1 MLATVGIGRVRHFGG
16 VGDGEGVEAGWQ
28 RICAVHQIQPRN
40 LDGPLVVVRI
50 AFECAQSVC
59 GALCLPI
66 IGFSAGQNHIA
77 GWLFQPV
84 AQRVLDAGSGNVGV
98 GAFGDV
104 DGPLDARNVLLVVR
118 VAWLRIGL
126 CYRRLGAAFGH
137 RPVLVGDPDGV
148 FGLFVV
154 RIVIA
159 VVFHGVLQAGHL
171 RAVARLL
178 AGRHERG
185 TVGGH
190 GVAHIQR
197 FTVLHGLNRGA
208 EPGIARRW
216 RGVPCPLIRLL
227 AIRVG
232 VDMDAVRIKLHQLAH
247 GVVQLHVL
255 VGADGIDLDDEFPL
269 RGVRGGDGRGFGSVH
284 FMLRIHL
291 QRHVAVAR
299 I

>member
-1 MLATVGIGRVRHFGG
+1 MFATVGIGRVRHFGG
-16 VGDGEGVEAGWQ
+16 VGDGEGDEAGWQ
-28 RICAVHQIQPRN
+28 RICAFHQIQPGN
-40 LDGPLVVVRI
+40 PDGPLVVVRI
-50 AFECAQSVC
+50 AFECTRSTRR
-59 GALCLPI
+59 ALCLPI
-66 IGFSAGQNHIA
+66 IVFSAGQNHIA

-84 AQRVLDAGSGNVGV
+84 TQRVFDAGSGNVGV

-104 DGPLDARNVLLVVR
+104 DGPLDTWNVLLAVQ
-118 VAWLRIGL
+118 AGL
-126 CYRRLGAAFGH
+126 VYRRLGAAFGH
-137 RPVLVGDPDGV
+137 RPVLVSDPDGV

>member
-16 VGDGEGVEAGWQ
+16 VGDGEGVEAGRQ
-28 RICAVHQIQPRN
+28 LICAFHQIQPGN
-40 LDGPLVVVRI
+40 LDGPLFVVRI

-84 AQRVLDAGSGNVGV
+84 AQRVFDAGSGNVGV
-98 GAFGDV
+98 SAVGDV
-104 DGPLDARNVLLVVR
+104 DGPLDAWNVLLAVQ
-118 VAWLRIGL
+118 AGL
-126 CYRRLGAAFGH
+126 VYRRLGAAFGH
-137 RPVLVGDPDGV
+137 RPVLVSDPDGV

-154 RIVIA
+154 RVVIA
-159 VVFHGVLQAGHL
+159 VVFHGVLQSEHL
-171 RAVARLL
+171 RAIARLF
-178 AGRHERG
+178 AGRHESG
-185 TVGGH
+185 AVGSH
-190 GVAHIQR
+190 GVAHIQC
-197 FTVLHGLNRGA
+197 FAVLHGLNRGA